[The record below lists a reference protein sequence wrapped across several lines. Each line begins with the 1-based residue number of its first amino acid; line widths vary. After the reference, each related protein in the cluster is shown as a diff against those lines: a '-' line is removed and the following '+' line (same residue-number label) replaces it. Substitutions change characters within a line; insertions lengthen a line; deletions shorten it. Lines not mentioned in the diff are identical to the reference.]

1 MLRYLCFRVIKSPRD
16 VGGQQAVGGTV
27 VLSFTQP
34 AMRQR
39 WDGNE
44 VTSLSASPNCVHH
57 SRQCRLQP
65 LDAGRVLGTGV
76 GGLDGQRLVLGDPLV
91 PHGVAVLGREPR
103 QSVPPSDHARRQ
115 VHGVEPVHELNAGQG
130 QPGEKRNGNILRC
143 VNSWVRNCVIKALG
157 CIILF
162 PRMSLPLGR
171 VHATKCPHFF

>member
-1 MLRYLCFRVIKSPRD
+1 MLAVNRQLAAPSFFLSLNLQCAKDGMGMKSLP
-16 VGGQQAVGGTV
+16 
-27 VLSFTQP
+27 
-34 AMRQR
+34 
-39 WDGNE
+39 
-44 VTSLSASPNCVHH
+44 SLSASPNCVHH

-130 QPGEKRNGNILRC
+130 QPGEKRNVNILRC

-162 PRMSLPLGR
+162 PRLSLPLGR